1 MAQLETCGGKGLAQ
15 QGSKDVFL
23 EELEDFLREN
33 AERRMCMAAVDVEHF
48 KLDEA
53 GCNWEQYSPSMRE
66 KLKQRQQLLIE
77 IERALQN
84 KEFCFYLQPKCNS
97 MTHAIV
103 GMEALV
109 RWNHP
114 TRGIVSPGEFVPLME
129 ETGLITR
136 LDLYLWEEVC
146 QMLHGWKARNE
157 NMVPISVNVS
167 ISDIAA
173 LDVAQ
178 VLWELVQKYQ
188 LEPKLLLVEITESM
202 LAQNLKM
209 VENAIAALHRKGF
222 AVLMDDFGSG
232 YSSLNVLRNTSVD
245 AIKLDMQFIVRDS
258 ESSKGRQIVESVI
271 EMARRLNLPIIAEG
285 VETQEQV
292 FYLVQFSDGPAQ
304 VQLFCNVMLNWWVLF
319 SKLLIVFCVGVFLVV
334 FWFACRRIV
343 KYIIQL
349 SEEIQ
354 AMEGGDLDHPI
365 TIRGDDELTTLAR
378 CLDSMRVTLRQQ
390 QEEEA
395 KASAKVKN
403 LITEMSHDLRTPLTT
418 LLLYTEI
425 VRSRKYENDAQKDD
439 YLNKIDTKARQLKQ
453 LSDNLFEYALVTRDT
468 VVTLDPPAYFF
479 RIFEEPLAEMVDTLQ
494 QRGFACAL
502 DLGSEDL
509 MLTVKMQYIRRI
521 FDNITSNA
529 IKYADPGREIS
540 VTFRKEE
547 KWVGLR
553 FANHV
558 LPGQHREESTQVG
571 LTSIETMME
580 KMNAVCR
587 VEQGTERFA
596 ITLLFPIT

>member
-1 MAQLETCGGKGLAQ
+1 M
-15 QGSKDVFL
+15 
-23 EELEDFLREN
+23 N
-33 AERRMCMAAVDVEHF
+33 
-48 KLDEA
+48 
-53 GCNWEQYSPSMRE
+53 
-66 KLKQRQQLLIE
+66 RQ
-77 IERALQN
+77 
-84 KEFCFYLQPKCNS
+84 S
-97 MTHAIV
+97 
-103 GMEALV
+103 LV
-109 RWNHP
+109 AK
-114 TRGIVSPGEFVPLME
+114 
-129 ETGLITR
+129 
-136 LDLYLWEEVC
+136 
-146 QMLHGWKARNE
+146 MLHLQVASALGCILLYFALLFATRAGLSYYN
-157 NMVPISVNVS
+157 NH
-167 ISDIAA
+167 SDIQQRSIAR
-173 LDVAQ
+173 Q
-178 VLWELVQKYQ
+178 VERFQKYVTAQ
-188 LEPKLLLVEITESM
+188 EISAKDTRAIDEWVGQQSFLLMNIYRGHRMLYSNFSFSFGDGPDEERES
-202 LAQNLKM
+202 
-209 VENAIAALHRKGF
+209 G
-222 AVLMDDFGSG
+222 
-232 YSSLNVLRNTSVD
+232 
-245 AIKLDMQFIVRDS
+245 
-258 ESSKGRQIVESVI
+258 ESW
-271 EMARRLNLPIIAEG
+271 
-285 VETQEQV
+285 QE

-304 VQLFCNVMLNWWVLF
+304 VQLFCNVVLNWWVLL

-425 VRSRKYENDAQKDD
+425 VRSHKYENDAQKDD

-468 VVTLDPPAYFF
+468 VVTLDPPAYFS

-509 MLTVKMQYIRRI
+509 MLTVKMQYIRRV

-547 KWVGLR
+547 K
-553 FANHV
+553 
-558 LPGQHREESTQVG
+558 
-571 LTSIETMME
+571 
-580 KMNAVCR
+580 
-587 VEQGTERFA
+587 
-596 ITLLFPIT
+596 

>member
-1 MAQLETCGGKGLAQ
+1 MNRQSLVAKMLHLQVASALVCILLYFALLFATRAGLSYYNNHSDIQQRSIARQVERFQKYVTAQEISAKDTRAIDEWVGQ
-15 QGSKDVFL
+15 QSFL
-23 EELEDFLREN
+23 LMNIYRR
-33 AERRMCMAAVDVEHF
+33 RRMLYSNFSFSFGDGS
-48 KLDEA
+48 DE
-53 GCNWEQYSPSMRE
+53 ERE
-66 KLKQRQQLLIE
+66 
-77 IERALQN
+77 
-84 KEFCFYLQPKCNS
+84 
-97 MTHAIV
+97 
-103 GMEALV
+103 
-109 RWNHP
+109 
-114 TRGIVSPGEFVPLME
+114 PGES
-129 ETGLITR
+129 
-136 LDLYLWEEVC
+136 W
-146 QMLHGWKARNE
+146 
-157 NMVPISVNVS
+157 
-167 ISDIAA
+167 
-173 LDVAQ
+173 
-178 VLWELVQKYQ
+178 
-188 LEPKLLLVEITESM
+188 
-202 LAQNLKM
+202 
-209 VENAIAALHRKGF
+209 
-222 AVLMDDFGSG
+222 
-232 YSSLNVLRNTSVD
+232 
-245 AIKLDMQFIVRDS
+245 
-258 ESSKGRQIVESVI
+258 
-271 EMARRLNLPIIAEG
+271 
-285 VETQEQV
+285 QV

-319 SKLLIVFCVGVFLVV
+319 SKLLIVFCVGVFLAV

-425 VRSRKYENDAQKDD
+425 VRSRKYENDVQRDD

-468 VVTLDPPAYFF
+468 VVTLDPPAYFS

-587 VEQGTERFA
+587 VEQGTEQFA

>member
-1 MAQLETCGGKGLAQ
+1 MATPEKHGLAKQFTRLIVLSGLASFLLLGFLQVVLNKSLRFYFDQPEVQTKASQ
-15 QGSKDVFL
+15 QQVD
-23 EELEDFLREN
+23 ELQNYISEN
-33 AERRMCMAAVDVEHF
+33 ALSSTDIQ
-48 KLDEA
+48 KLTDWTRSHRYNLLELYRDQVLIYSSYAPRHYYKDGPEARKLTDGQQHGPFYDWSPVYTLNFSDGEVTALLYYNGFDAYYGA
-53 GCNWEQYSPSMRE
+53 GCDILFVLCLTSFPLFFLWGS
-66 KLKQRQQLLIE
+66 
-77 IERALQN
+77 
-84 KEFCFYLQPKCNS
+84 
-97 MTHAIV
+97 
-103 GMEALV
+103 
-109 RWNHP
+109 
-114 TRGIVSPGEFVPLME
+114 RGIVS
-129 ETGLITR
+129 
-136 LDLYLWEEVC
+136 Y
-146 QMLHGWKARNE
+146 
-157 NMVPISVNVS
+157 
-167 ISDIAA
+167 
-173 LDVAQ
+173 
-178 VLWELVQKYQ
+178 
-188 LEPKLLLVEITESM
+188 
-202 LAQNLKM
+202 
-209 VENAIAALHRKGF
+209 
-222 AVLMDDFGSG
+222 
-232 YSSLNVLRNTSVD
+232 
-245 AIKLDMQFIVRDS
+245 IV
-258 ESSKGRQIVESVI
+258 
-271 EMARRLNLPIIAEG
+271 
-285 VETQEQV
+285 
-292 FYLVQFSDGPAQ
+292 
-304 VQLFCNVMLNWWVLF
+304 
-319 SKLLIVFCVGVFLVV
+319 
-334 FWFACRRIV
+334 
-343 KYIIQL
+343 QL

-365 TIRGDDELTTLAR
+365 TIRGEDELTTLAR

-468 VVTLDPPAYFF
+468 VVTLDPPAYFS

-509 MLTVKMQYIRRI
+509 MLTVKMQYIRRV

-587 VEQGTERFA
+587 VEQGTEQFA

>member
-1 MAQLETCGGKGLAQ
+1 MATPEKHGLAKQFTRLIVLSGLASFLLLGFLQVVLNKSLRFYFDQPEVQTKASQ
-15 QGSKDVFL
+15 QQVDELQNYISENVLSSTDIQKLTDWTRSHRYNLLELYRDQVLIYSSYAPRHYYKDAP
-23 EELEDFLREN
+23 EAR
-33 AERRMCMAAVDVEHF
+33 
-48 KLDEA
+48 KLTDGQQHGPFYDWSPVYTLNFSDGEVTALLYYNGFDAYYGA
-53 GCNWEQYSPSMRE
+53 GCDILFVLCLTSFPLFFLWGS
-66 KLKQRQQLLIE
+66 
-77 IERALQN
+77 
-84 KEFCFYLQPKCNS
+84 
-97 MTHAIV
+97 
-103 GMEALV
+103 
-109 RWNHP
+109 
-114 TRGIVSPGEFVPLME
+114 RGIVS
-129 ETGLITR
+129 
-136 LDLYLWEEVC
+136 Y
-146 QMLHGWKARNE
+146 
-157 NMVPISVNVS
+157 
-167 ISDIAA
+167 
-173 LDVAQ
+173 
-178 VLWELVQKYQ
+178 
-188 LEPKLLLVEITESM
+188 
-202 LAQNLKM
+202 
-209 VENAIAALHRKGF
+209 
-222 AVLMDDFGSG
+222 
-232 YSSLNVLRNTSVD
+232 
-245 AIKLDMQFIVRDS
+245 IV
-258 ESSKGRQIVESVI
+258 
-271 EMARRLNLPIIAEG
+271 
-285 VETQEQV
+285 
-292 FYLVQFSDGPAQ
+292 
-304 VQLFCNVMLNWWVLF
+304 
-319 SKLLIVFCVGVFLVV
+319 
-334 FWFACRRIV
+334 
-343 KYIIQL
+343 QL

-468 VVTLDPPAYFF
+468 VVTLDPPAYFS

-509 MLTVKMQYIRRI
+509 MLTVKMQYIRRV

-587 VEQGTERFA
+587 VEQGTEQFA

>member
-1 MAQLETCGGKGLAQ
+1 M
-15 QGSKDVFL
+15 
-23 EELEDFLREN
+23 N
-33 AERRMCMAAVDVEHF
+33 
-48 KLDEA
+48 
-53 GCNWEQYSPSMRE
+53 
-66 KLKQRQQLLIE
+66 RQ
-77 IERALQN
+77 
-84 KEFCFYLQPKCNS
+84 S
-97 MTHAIV
+97 
-103 GMEALV
+103 LV
-109 RWNHP
+109 AK
-114 TRGIVSPGEFVPLME
+114 
-129 ETGLITR
+129 
-136 LDLYLWEEVC
+136 
-146 QMLHGWKARNE
+146 MLHLQVASALGCILLYFALLFATRAGLSYYN
-157 NMVPISVNVS
+157 NH
-167 ISDIAA
+167 SDIQQRSIAR
-173 LDVAQ
+173 Q
-178 VLWELVQKYQ
+178 VERFQKYVTAQ
-188 LEPKLLLVEITESM
+188 EISAKDTRAIDEWVGQQSFLLMNIYRGHRMLYSNFSFSFGDGSDEERESG
-202 LAQNLKM
+202 
-209 VENAIAALHRKGF
+209 E
-222 AVLMDDFGSG
+222 SG
-232 YSSLNVLRNTSVD
+232 
-245 AIKLDMQFIVRDS
+245 
-258 ESSKGRQIVESVI
+258 
-271 EMARRLNLPIIAEG
+271 
-285 VETQEQV
+285 QV

-304 VQLFCNVMLNWWVLF
+304 VQLFCNVVLNWWVLL

-365 TIRGDDELTTLAR
+365 TIRGEDELTTLAR

-468 VVTLDPPAYFF
+468 VVTLDPPAYFS

-509 MLTVKMQYIRRI
+509 MLTVKMQYIRRV

-587 VEQGTERFA
+587 VEQGTEQFA

>member
-1 MAQLETCGGKGLAQ
+1 MKEHHGLAKQFIRIIALAALESVLLLAVSQVVLAKGLRFWFSRTEVQ
-15 QGSKDVFL
+15 QHATQKQVQELQSYVTEHHLASTDVKELTDWSHKRRYTLL
-23 EELEDFLREN
+23 EL
-33 AERRMCMAAVDVEHF
+33 
-48 KLDEA
+48 
-53 GCNWEQYSPSMRE
+53 Y
-66 KLKQRQQLLIE
+66 
-77 IERALQN
+77 
-84 KEFCFYLQPKCNS
+84 
-97 MTHAIV
+97 
-103 GMEALV
+103 
-109 RWNHP
+109 
-114 TRGIVSPGEFVPLME
+114 RGQTMI
-129 ETGLITR
+129 
-136 LDLYLWEEVC
+136 
-146 QMLHGWKARNE
+146 
-157 NMVPISVNVS
+157 
-167 ISDIAA
+167 
-173 LDVAQ
+173 
-178 VLWELVQKYQ
+178 
-188 LEPKLLLVEITESM
+188 
-202 LAQNLKM
+202 
-209 VENAIAALHRKGF
+209 
-222 AVLMDDFGSG
+222 
-232 YSSLNVLRNTSVD
+232 YSSFAPKDGMISFLPQNGTSDQDTGVLVDKTGIYDWLPCYTLTFADGEVSAMLYYNGFNTYYGTGCEILLSLC
-245 AIKLDMQFIVRDS
+245 ILWWFPS
-258 ESSKGRQIVESVI
+258 
-271 EMARRLNLPIIAEG
+271 
-285 VETQEQV
+285 
-292 FYLVQFSDGPAQ
+292 
-304 VQLFCNVMLNWWVLF
+304 LF
-319 SKLLIVFCVGVFLVV
+319 LLH
-334 FWFACRRIV
+334 CRRIV
-343 KYIIQL
+343 RYVVQL

-354 AMEGGDLDHPI
+354 AIEGGDLDHPI
-365 TIRGDDELTTLAR
+365 TIRGSDEITTLAS

-395 KASAKVKN
+395 QASAKVKN

-468 VVTLDPPAYFF
+468 VVTLDPPAYFS
-479 RIFEEPLAEMVDTLQ
+479 RIFEEPLAEMVDALQ

-587 VEQGTERFA
+587 VEQGTEQFA